1 MNVIER
7 IHEAKRKIED
17 LKKKIKDAR
26 GIFFNDIKII
36 LLLSLK

>member
-26 GIFFNDIKII
+26 GIIF
-36 LLLSLK
+36 L